1 MLADGSTVRVCL
13 LQHIFVEIGADLSL
27 GLNLF
32 VVGYALLGGVNIYVL
47 ATFESAATE
56 TDLAAWFSRKIG
68 LDDIAVD
75 GIRNFAGQFHDILS
89 FLLDR
94 LRNSQHIADLL
105 EHTVQLVVEV
115 LVVVDYSQMWMALP
129 GRNDSL
135 VQFPGYLQSLF
146 VSLFHALGIV
156 GCGVEL
162 FGAICG
168 RNQMQYGIV
177 AFTQLGVGVSLLGDD
192 AVPEVFCQIG
202 GDIHCATVADD
213 DDRLVDGFRHF
224 GEAFFQSDLSQE
236 GSFFSLEEELL
247 VFGEIVHTCLGEH
260 GRNLRNRKH
269 LVSKA
274 REVVDYFYQRS
285 GFTCARTTCKY
296 NFLNCIHYLIFCYY
310 QMRLFCYYQMCYGM
324 RQAPSFLLWVQR

>member
-13 LQHIFVEIGADLSL
+13 LQHILVEIGADLSL

-68 LDDIAVD
+68 LNDIAVD

-94 LRNSQHIADLL
+94 LRNTQHIADFL

-115 LVVVDYSQMWMALP
+115 LVVVDYSQMWVSLP
-129 GRNDSL
+129 GGNDFL

-146 VSLFHALGIV
+146 IRLFYALGIV

-162 FGAICG
+162 FSAICG
-168 RNQMQYGIV
+168 RNQMQYRIV
-177 AFTQLGVGVSLLGDD
+177 AFTQLGVGISLLGDD

-202 GDIHCATVADD
+202 GDIHRATVADD
-213 DDRLVDGFRHF
+213 DDRLVDGFSHF
-224 GEAFFQSDLSQE
+224 GETVFQSDLSQE

-274 REVVDYFYQRS
+274 REVVDYFYQRC
-285 GFTCARTTCKY
+285 GFTSARTTCKY

-310 QMRLFCYYQMCYGM
+310 QMRLFCYYQMRYGM

>member
-1 MLADGSTVRVCL
+1 M
-13 LQHIFVEIGADLSL
+13 
-27 GLNLF
+27 
-32 VVGYALLGGVNIYVL
+32 
-47 ATFESAATE
+47 
-56 TDLAAWFSRKIG
+56 
-68 LDDIAVD
+68 
-75 GIRNFAGQFHDILS
+75 RNT
-89 FLLDR
+89 
-94 LRNSQHIADLL
+94 QHIADFL

-115 LVVVDYSQMWMALP
+115 LVVVDYSQMWVSLP
-129 GRNDSL
+129 GGNDFL

-146 VSLFHALGIV
+146 VRLFHALGVV

-162 FGAICG
+162 FSAICG
-168 RNQMQYGIV
+168 RNQMQHGII
-177 AFTQLGVGVSLLGDD
+177 ALTQLGVGVSLLGDD
-192 AVPEVFCQIG
+192 AVPEVLCQVG
-202 GDIHCATVADD
+202 GDIHRATVADD

-224 GEAFFQSDLSQE
+224 GETVFQSDLSQE

-285 GFTCARTTCKY
+285 GFTSARTTCKY

-310 QMRLFCYYQMCYGM
+310 QMRLF
-324 RQAPSFLLWVQR
+324 LLLSDASWDASSALIPFMGAKIAINSLRKKKTFVFILYSK

>member
-1 MLADGSTVRVCL
+1 M
-13 LQHIFVEIGADLSL
+13 
-27 GLNLF
+27 
-32 VVGYALLGGVNIYVL
+32 NIYVL

-68 LDDIAVD
+68 LHDIAVD
-75 GIRNFAGQFHDILS
+75 GVWHFAGQFHDILS

-94 LRNSQHIADLL
+94 LWNTQHIADFL

-115 LVVVDYSQMWMALP
+115 LVVVDYSQMWVSLP
-129 GRNDSL
+129 GGNDFL

-146 VSLFHALGIV
+146 VSLFHSLGIV

-162 FGAICG
+162 FSAICG

-202 GDIHCATVADD
+202 GDIHRATVADD

-224 GEAFFQSDLSQE
+224 GETVFQSNLSQE

-310 QMRLFCYYQMCYGM
+310 QMRHGM